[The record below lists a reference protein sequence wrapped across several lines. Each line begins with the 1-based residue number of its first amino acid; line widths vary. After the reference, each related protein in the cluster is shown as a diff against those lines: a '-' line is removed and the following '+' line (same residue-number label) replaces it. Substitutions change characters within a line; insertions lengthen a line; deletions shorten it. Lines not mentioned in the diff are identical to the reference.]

1 MVVSFKLVRMLQ
13 EYLGAASGCHS
24 PPYPSTITKMGLIQ
38 EEVIHKPTEIKTWVV
53 TQFKQYTLHVK
64 LAGIAV

>member
-1 MVVSFKLVRMLQ
+1 
-13 EYLGAASGCHS
+13 
-24 PPYPSTITKMGLIQ
+24 MGHIQ